1 MKNYTIVSLA
11 DANYFDLL
19 NELVNSILQF
29 KESDDVDICIL
40 DAGLTDEQKTTL
52 SKKVKQI
59 KKAEWDIEVPG
70 YKIGKKE
77 WLKSQVS
84 RAFLPKYFPGYKKY
98 LWIDCDA
105 WVNDW
110 NSVELYFKACENG
123 KLGRGADY
131 QKNII
136 GIDLAKAK
144 FKKKEQDIFFKAVE
158 AYTGLVLANE
168 KYRINSENVNLLERQ
183 VETDRIRLD
192 RGEVT
197 VSDVAQSESS
207 LAGAKAKLIIAEN
220 EVITNKLNFENVI
233 GPLPDLNSLSSD
245 IEISINLPNSLNNA
259 LEVSKK
265 NNPDLII
272 SKLEFEQSEKDVEIA
287 RSDLSPSAS
296 ISFEKSYSEDLSAT
310 YDEREKDILKAT
322 VTWPFYSGGK
332 NRANLN
338 KNKNLKTRK
347 RLLLDSAVKT
357 NEAIV
362 ASAWSNFLSNQSLL
376 SSVEAQ
382 VRAAEIANEGITA
395 EYESGVGR
403 TTLDVIQSNSLLLNA
418 LITRADSERNLIL
431 SQFNLLKSMGLLN
444 SDHLKIN

>member
-1 MKNYTIVSLA
+1 MIKKILLIVIFSFISINAFAISLKEALKIAYKNNPEINAERENLKVSEEELKISKSGYMPSLTISGSKSKE
-11 DANYFDLL
+11 NT
-19 NELVNSILQF
+19 NELTKQSGGDAAIN
-29 KESDDVDICIL
+29 DVDP
-40 DAGLTDEQKTTL
+40 LTTSVTIEQK
-52 SKKVKQI
+52 I
-59 KKAEWDIEVPG
+59 
-70 YKIGKKE
+70 
-77 WLKSQVS
+77 
-84 RAFLPKYFPGYKKY
+84 
-98 LWIDCDA
+98 ID
-105 WVNDW
+105 
-110 NSVELYFKACENG
+110 F
-123 KLGRGADY
+123 GRDADY

-144 FKKKEQDIFFKAVE
+144 FKKKEQDIFFKAIE

-168 KYRINSENVNLLERQ
+168 KYRINSENINLLERQ

-207 LAGAKAKLIIAEN
+207 LAGARAKLIAAEN
-220 EVITNKLNFENVI
+220 EVVTNKLNFENVI
-233 GPLPDLNSLSSD
+233 GPLLDINTLSSD
-245 IEISINLPNSLNNA
+245 LAMTLNLPNSLNNA
-259 LEVSKK
+259 LEVSRK

-272 SKLEFEQSEKDVEIA
+272 SKLEYEQSEKDVQIA

-431 SQFNLLKSMGLLN
+431 SQFNLLKSIGLLN